1 MRYDFIS
8 LSDIEDEFSSVS
20 EDGNTSK
27 QSISYEE
34 IMSAID
40 CLPKEYKI
48 WDDLTGFT
56 RLQ

>member
-8 LSDIEDEFSSVS
+8 LSDVEEEFITVLED
-20 EDGNTSK
+20 DNTSK